1 LDLEAHARHLFI
13 IGKPKDEIINELSI
27 LSGSKA
33 KAEAVLTEIVNTENI
48 TDSFIAEISGFHESG
63 INADRSGLGC
73 RGEGDFFIHHKIAE
87 LIENKNTLIGPDQQ
101 DDAGIVKLGSG
112 YLAVA
117 VDGMHSRLS
126 HFPFIAGF
134 HVARAAIR
142 DIIVM
147 GCSPKALFSDI
158 HLANDGDVAKVF
170 DYTAGISAVG
180 ELSDI
185 PLIAGSTLR
194 IGGDLVLG
202 DRLTGCAGCIGHGMQ
217 LTPRKDAKPGDVL
230 IMTEGS
236 GGGTIATT
244 ALFNGLS
251 EVVKQTLN
259 LRMIGLGKELMNSE
273 LLTTIHSITDIT
285 NGGVRGDAFEISNTA
300 HVKIV
305 IYEDKFLNLVDP
317 IVLAMLEKLG
327 IDPLGVSIDSFL
339 FILPPEH
346 VEQLM
351 KFISD
356 LDYKVDIIGGVTT
369 RQTDGPG
376 ESIGVSL
383 IKNSA
388 LPDEQMEEI
397 PLYPEFREAP
407 YTPIKKVVNVKVK
420 DQEALEQQLE
430 VAKNRSL
437 AKKEMVK
444 NWIIQERLL

>member
-1 LDLEAHARHLFI
+1 MLDLEAHTRHLYKL
-13 IGKPKDEIINELSI
+13 GKPKDEIITELSI
-27 LSGSKA
+27 LSGSKN
-33 KAEAVLTEIVNTENI
+33 KADAILTEILNTENI
-48 TDSFIAEISGFHESG
+48 TDSFIAEISRTQESG
-63 INADRSGLGC
+63 ISADRSGLGC

-87 LIENKNTLIGPDQQ
+87 LIENKNTLIGPEQQ
-101 DDAGIVKLGSG
+101 DDAGIVKLDSD

-126 HFPFIAGF
+126 HFPFLAGF

-202 DRLTGCAGCIGHGMQ
+202 DRLSGCAGCIGHGMQ
-217 LTPRKDAKPGDVL
+217 ITPRKDAKPGDVL
-230 IMTEGS
+230 VMTEGR

-244 ALFNGLS
+244 ALYNGLS

-259 LRMIGLGKELMNSE
+259 LRMIGLGKKLINSD
-273 LLTTIHSITDIT
+273 LLSKIHSITDVT

-300 HVKIV
+300 EVKII
-305 IYEDKFLNLVDP
+305 IYEDVFLKLIDQK
-317 IVLAMLEKLG
+317 VLAMLKELE

-346 VEQLM
+346 AEQLIE
-351 KFISD
+351 FIKD
-356 LDYKVDIIGGVTT
+356 QGYKVDIMGMVEDRKLDEPGVLLVK
-369 RQTDGPG
+369 DSNLPEG
-376 ESIGVSL
+376 L
-383 IKNSA
+383 I
-388 LPDEQMEEI
+388 ERI
-397 PLYPEFREAP
+397 PIYPEFREAP
-407 YTPIKKVVNVKVK
+407 YTPIKKVVNVAVK
-420 DQEALEQQLE
+420 DQEALEKQIE
-430 VAKNRSL
+430 D
-437 AKKEMVK
+437 AKKKSQEKKVLVK